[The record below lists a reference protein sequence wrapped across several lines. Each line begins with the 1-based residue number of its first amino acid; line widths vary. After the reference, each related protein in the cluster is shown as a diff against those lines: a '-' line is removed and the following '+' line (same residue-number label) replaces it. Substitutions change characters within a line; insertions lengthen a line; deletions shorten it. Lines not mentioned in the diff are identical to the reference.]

1 MSRHEIGGGDN
12 EMATPMLVTKK
23 MDSGFGSTSTT
34 APRARWATV
43 RVETDGATYVGRV
56 YVPETKRR
64 LSDVLADERMFIS
77 MTEVSINDAEIVEP
91 FIAVNKQYI
100 RTIRVLNDGEP
111 VARPAQPSLTRQ

>member
-1 MSRHEIGGGDN
+1 
-12 EMATPMLVTKK
+12 MATPMVMGRKTETTGF
-23 MDSGFGSTSTT
+23 SGGAV

-77 MTEVSINDAEIVEP
+77 MTEVSINDADGIEP

-100 RTIRVLNDGEP
+100 RTIRVINDGEP
-111 VARPAQPSLTRQ
+111 VVRAAAPTLTRQ

>member
-1 MSRHEIGGGDN
+1 
-12 EMATPMLVTKK
+12 MATPMLLDRKK
-23 MDSGFGSTSTT
+23 METTGFGNAV

-77 MTEVSINDAEIVEP
+77 MTEVSINDAEVVEP

-100 RTIRVLNDGEP
+100 RTIRVINDGEP
-111 VARPAQPSLTRQ
+111 VARLAQPSLQRQ

>member
-1 MSRHEIGGGDN
+1 
-12 EMATPMLVTKK
+12 MATPMLL
-23 MDSGFGSTSTT
+23 DRRNESTGYGTGT

-43 RVETDGATYVGRV
+43 RVETDGAVYVGRV

-77 MTEVSINDAEIVEP
+77 LTEVAINDSEVIEP

-111 VARPAQPSLTRQ
+111 VVRATAAGLTRQ